1 MIDILR
7 KFMPQFMRGRR
18 VTTHLRGVLSKLLLC
33 RTAMLDGRT
42 WECPQCATRCQVY
55 NSCTDRHCPQCMG
68 ARRATWL
75 SKTSELLLPNVNY
88 FQVVFT
94 LPDLFSPL
102 ILGNRKLLYDLL
114 FHSAWQA
121 IRQTLQTDSE
131 IDPAAVMVLPTWNQE
146 LGHHPHLHALV
157 PGGGPARDGSRWIA
171 TQHPTQRRRTKPY
184 LTDNSQLGAAFR
196 DHFAAGFR
204 RLVRTG
210 KLRLTGAWADLWRE
224 EELNAWLAQVTDSP
238 WNVFIEGP
246 PHGKSDPSQ
255 VLKYLA
261 RYLTGGPISDR
272 RVVQITAER
281 VTFLARSKDKSAGNP
296 LRECQLPGVE
306 FVRRWAMHV
315 LPKGYT
321 RSRCYGGYHGAKRQA
336 YLQLCRELLPPPP
349 PPPTDDGTTVDA
361 LPPAEDTMPC
371 PKCESAMLC
380 TRNAPRPGWRDIF
393 ERLIYADP
401 KLYSPHF
408 HLPHGADDG

>member
-114 FHSAWQA
+114 FH
-121 IRQTLQTDSE
+121 T
-131 IDPAAVMVLPTWNQE
+131 
-146 LGHHPHLHALV
+146 
-157 PGGGPARDGSRWIA
+157 
-171 TQHPTQRRRTKPY
+171 
-184 LTDNSQLGAAFR
+184 
-196 DHFAAGFR
+196 
-204 RLVRTG
+204 
-210 KLRLTGAWADLWRE
+210 
-224 EELNAWLAQVTDSP
+224 QVTDSP

-246 PHGKSDPSQ
+246 PHGNSDPSQ

-336 YLQLCRELLPPPP
+336 YLQLCRELLPLPLPRA
-349 PPPTDDGTTVDA
+349 GTPGTISPIA
-361 LPPAEDTMPC
+361 LLAKP
-371 PKCESAMLC
+371 S
-380 TRNAPRPGWRDIF
+380 RRHRV
-393 ERLIYADP
+393 
-401 KLYSPHF
+401 
-408 HLPHGADDG
+408 